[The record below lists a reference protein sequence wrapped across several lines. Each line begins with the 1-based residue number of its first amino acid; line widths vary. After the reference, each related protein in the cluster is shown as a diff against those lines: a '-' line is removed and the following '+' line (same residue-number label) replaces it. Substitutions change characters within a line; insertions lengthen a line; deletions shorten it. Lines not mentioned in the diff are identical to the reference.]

1 MDPAFFLAK
10 AEQCLAGAALAV
22 AHGQYNN
29 AANRA
34 YYAAYQAAIAALTAA
49 AVHPAVP
56 RYWSHDFVL
65 REYCAR
71 LAIAGGPYPVSSRI
85 TLKALHDERLK
96 ADYEVELIGP
106 TSAARGLELAREFVG
121 AVRQQ
126 LGEEVACRASAHRS
140 GPPAPS
146 SP

>member
-1 MDPAFFLAK
+1 MDPAIYLVK
-10 AEQCLAGAALAV
+10 AEQCLAGAALAA

-34 YYAAYQAAIAALTAA
+34 YYAAYQAAIAALTGAG
-49 AVHPAVP
+49 VQPAVP
-56 RYWSHDFVL
+56 RYWAHDFVL

-71 LAIAGGPYPVSSRI
+71 LAVAGGPYPVTSRVA
-85 TLKALHDERLK
+85 LKALHDERLK
-96 ADYEVELIGP
+96 ADYEVELIGA
-106 TSAARGLELAREFVG
+106 TSAARGLELARQFVG

-126 LGEEVACRASAHRS
+126 LGEEVACRASAHLS